1 VVRFQEAGVEKRKP
15 SSLDYET
22 LLHELALN
30 NWRRSLL
37 RRDFARALQNA
48 EELVRSRDRFW
59 RWQGSLD
66 LAVTHLCQGRSKSAR
81 EALEA
86 TKECFREAPGLSTPA
101 LEIEAHFFL
110 ETGRPHR
117 TLEVLRGASIETP
130 LLSYLRGLAQ
140 ARLGDLEAAAS
151 VARDLGASGGPLEL
165 AFSRHVAAETRP
177 GGALQALIQQTASLP
192 RDLDSS
198 SGGILV
204 RFALASALF
213 ERGELESAL
222 GVFDE
227 VLRDEESV
235 LSWPIPFIRALFF
248 RGRIRALR
256 GDESGAIADGDRFLS
271 FWGTGDLDRERVDE
285 ARQWVKA

>member
-1 VVRFQEAGVEKRKP
+1 MDRKRP

-37 RRDFARALQNA
+37 ARDFARALQNA
-48 EELVRSRDRFW
+48 EKLARSRDRFW
-59 RWQGSLD
+59 GWQGSLD
-66 LAVTHLCQGRSKSAR
+66 LAVTQLCQGRSKSAR

-86 TKECFREAPGLSTPA
+86 AKECFREAPGLNAPA
-101 LEIEAHFFL
+101 LEIEAHLFL

-117 TLEVLRGASIETP
+117 TLEAVRGASIETP

-140 ARLGDLEAAAS
+140 ARLGDLDAARS
-151 VARDLGASGGPLEL
+151 VARDLEASGGPLEV
-165 AFSRHVAAETRP
+165 AFSRHLAAETRP
-177 GGALQALIQQTASLP
+177 GGAVEALVQQTASLP

-198 SGGILV
+198 AGGILV

-227 VLRDEESV
+227 VLRDEEAV

-256 GDESGAIADGDRFLS
+256 GDESGAIADGDKFLS
-271 FWGTGDLDRERVDE
+271 FWGMGDLDPERVDE